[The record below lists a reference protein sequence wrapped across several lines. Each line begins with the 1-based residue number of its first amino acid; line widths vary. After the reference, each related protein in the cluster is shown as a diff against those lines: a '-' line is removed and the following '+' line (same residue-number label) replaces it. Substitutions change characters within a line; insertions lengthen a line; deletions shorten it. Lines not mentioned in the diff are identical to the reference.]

1 MLSRVFS
8 GVRAPWLPL
17 YEELREMAR
26 GTFGVFEEHETAGAV
41 IWRKNSAFAE
51 IAAKKDG
58 LVIALARKTVSDEM
72 NPVKV
77 AQASKN
83 RAVHYYTATDNAH
96 FPWFIERI
104 GEAYRLTGQEKAAA
118 KKRPE
123 TPRCTT
129 IDEYIALFPGEV
141 QVVLQKVRQTI
152 RDAAPLAVE
161 KIAWQM
167 PAFYQNGSLIHF
179 AAAKTH
185 VGIYPG
191 AEAMAHF
198 KDRLCGYKTSK
209 GAAQFPFARP
219 VPYDII
225 ADMTAW
231 LAGKSKRT

>member
-1 MLSRVFS
+1 MSRVFS

-17 YEELREMAR
+17 YEELRETAQNTLGM
-26 GTFGVFEEHETAGAV
+26 FEEHETAGAV
-41 IWRKNSAFAE
+41 IWRKNSAFVE

-58 LVIALARKTVSDEM
+58 LVIAFPRETVFDEM
-72 NPVKV
+72 NPVKA
-77 AQASKN
+77 AQTSKN
-83 RAVHYYTATDNAH
+83 RAVHYYLATGNAD
-96 FPWFIERI
+96 FPWFIEHI

-118 KKRPE
+118 KKHSE
-123 TPRCTT
+123 TPHYTTST
-129 IDEYIALFPGEV
+129 IDEYIALFPGDV
-141 QVVLQKVRQTI
+141 QAVLQKVRQTI

-167 PAFYQNGSLIHF
+167 PTFYQNGNLIHF

-191 AEAMAHF
+191 AEAMTHF
-198 KDRLCGYKTSK
+198 ADRLADYKTSK
-209 GAAQFPFARP
+209 GAAQFPFVRP

-231 LAGKSKRT
+231 LVSRA